1 MNQKEK
7 RKTPNMHLQC
17 TPTPRPRRERNW
29 PPQTNPRAA
38 DQTHPVDMGNEWF
51 SILVLLT
58 WQPAQAISGVYHSLA
73 NGPITFLRLTHQT
86 RLACWYALGPQYLLL
101 PGLLGTCLGTWV
113 LRSN

>member
-58 WQPAQAISGVYHSLA
+58 LQPAQAISGSGVYHSLA
-73 NGPITFLRLTHQT
+73 NGPITFLPSHSPNEAGLLVRVGTTILITT
-86 RLACWYALGPQYLLL
+86 WVAGYLLR
-101 PGLLGTCLGTWV
+101 CLG
-113 LRSN
+113 SN